1 MDRRQFIK
9 TVTGGAIAIMT
20 GEGLS
25 GDVLALVDV
34 PAATRSKSR
43 VSLIRTSDRAAGIK
57 RAIKLLEINPV
68 QGKGV
73 LLKPN
78 FNTADPFPAST
89 HNDTLIHLIAELK
102 RMGAKSI
109 TVGERSGPPD
119 TADVLKE
126 KGIYELC
133 RRQDVGIVNFEELP
147 PTGWVRISPPHSH
160 WHNGF
165 LVAKPVLDAECIVTT
180 CCLKTHGYGGVFSM
194 SLKLSVGIVNKNNM
208 RELHASLL
216 SQRKMI
222 AEINQAYAPALIL
235 LDGIEAFVDKGPS
248 KGPKKRADVIL
259 AGSDRI
265 AIDAVGVAIL
275 KELGSN
281 RAIMEKPVF
290 AQEQIARAVALGL
303 GARNSG
309 EIEIVSDDQAGR
321 NYADTLRLILAK
333 G

>member
-1 MDRRQFIK
+1 MDRREFMK
-9 TVTGGAIAIMT
+9 TVAGGAIAMMA
-20 GEGLS
+20 GEVAS
-25 GDVLALVDV
+25 GDVLALVEG
-34 PAATRSKSR
+34 PATARNKSR
-43 VSLIRTSDRAAGIK
+43 VSLIRTSDRADGIK

-68 QGKGV
+68 QGKRV

-89 HNDTLIHLIAELK
+89 HNDTLIYLIDELK

-109 TVGERSGPPD
+109 TIGERSGPPD

-126 KGIYELC
+126 KGVLELC
-133 RRQDVGIVNFEELP
+133 RQRGVGIVNFEELP
-147 PTGWVRISPPHSH
+147 PTGWVRVNPPNNH

-180 CCLKTHGYGGVFSM
+180 CCLKTHGYGGVFTM
-194 SLKLSVGIVNKNNM
+194 SLKLSVGIVNKSNM
-208 RELHASLL
+208 RELHTSLL

-222 AEINQAYAPALIL
+222 AEINQAYAPALVL

-248 KGPKKRADVIL
+248 HGPKKRADVLL
-259 AGSDRI
+259 AGTDRI

-290 AQEQIARAVALGL
+290 AQEQIARAVELGL
-303 GARNSG
+303 GARNPS
-309 EIEIVSDDQAGR
+309 EIEIVTDDLAGR
-321 NYADTLRLILAK
+321 KYADKLRTILAK